1 MGDYGMKY
9 YAIFGKEYGFCRSH
23 NGHNADKFNRMVKL
37 AYQFER
43 LSDKLDGMIHR
54 GQYVTDN
61 ARCALACKM
70 MMYTGIRI
78 GNEGSAE
85 GYVTKPHPNS
95 KKEPEFV
102 QTYGLTTLLPEHV
115 IVDMNGDVHLNF
127 IGKKQVENSFT
138 VKGKLASQLRETLA
152 TVEDGETVFEITV
165 RDLTNFVK
173 KYVGRQF
180 TPKDFRTLR
189 ANMVAYEKME
199 EILCRPLPATKSA
212 FNAEVKEI
220 ATHVSEQLN
229 NTPGVCKASYIDELL
244 WDEFADARPVTKKK
258 K

>member
-1 MGDYGMKY
+1 METIN
-9 YAIFGKEYGFCRSH
+9 IFGKKYGFCRS
-23 NGHNADKFNRMVKL
+23 AKCSYKDKHNRMVKL
-37 AYQFER
+37 AYQFEK
-43 LSDKLDGMIHR
+43 LSEKFDGFIYR
-54 GQYVTDN
+54 GDFLTNN

-85 GYVTKPHPNS
+85 GYITKPHPNS

-115 IVDMNGDVHLNF
+115 VVDTNGNIHLNF

-138 VKGKLASQLRETLA
+138 ITGKLAEQVCEMLA
-152 TVEDGETVFEITV
+152 TVSQGETLFEVTV
-165 RDLTNFVK
+165 RDLTKFIK
-173 KYVGRQF
+173 THVGKQF
-180 TPKDFRTLR
+180 TPKDFRTMR
-189 ANMVAYEKME
+189 ANMYAWEKYE
-199 EILCRPLPATKSA
+199 EICTRELPTTKSE
-212 FNAEVKEI
+212 FNKEVKEI
-220 ATHVSEQLN
+220 ATYVSGYLN
-229 NTPGVCKASYIDELL
+229 NTPGVCKASYIDSLL

>member
-1 MGDYGMKY
+1 METIS
-9 YAIFGKEYGFCRSH
+9 IFGTDYKFCRSS
-23 NGHNADKFNRMVKL
+23 NCSYKDKYNRMVKL
-37 AYQFER
+37 AKQFEK
-43 LSDKLDGMIHR
+43 LSEKFDGFIYR
-54 GQYVTDN
+54 GGYLTTN

-85 GYVTKPHPNS
+85 GYITKPHPNS

-138 VKGKLASQLRETLA
+138 ITGGLASQVREVLA
-152 TVEDGETVFEITV
+152 TVAQGETLFEITV
-165 RDLTNFVK
+165 RDLTKFIK
-173 KYVGRQF
+173 TYVGKMF
-180 TPKDFRTLR
+180 TPKDFRTMR
-189 ANMVAYEKME
+189 ANMYAWEKFS
-199 EILCRPLPATKSA
+199 EICERELPNTKSE
-212 FNAEVKEI
+212 FNKEVKEI
-220 ATHVSEQLN
+220 TTYVSEHLN
-229 NTPGVCKASYIDELL
+229 NTPGVCKASYIDSML
-244 WDEFADARPVTKKK
+244 WDVVAEERPVTKKK

>member
-1 MGDYGMKY
+1 MEVIN
-9 YAIFGKEYGFCRSH
+9 IFGKDYGFCRSSKCSY
-23 NGHNADKFNRMVKL
+23 GDKHNRMVKL
-37 AYQFER
+37 AAMFE
-43 LSDKLDGMIHR
+43 KLDHKFDGMITR
-54 GQYVTDN
+54 GDYTSMT

-115 IVDMNGDVHLNF
+115 LVKGARVHLNF

-138 VKGKLASQLRETLA
+138 IEGILAEQVKRTLK
-152 TVEDGETVFEITV
+152 TVAQGETFLEVTV
-165 RDLTNFVK
+165 RDLTKFIK
-173 KYVGRQF
+173 KYVGSHF
-180 TPKDFRTLR
+180 TPKDFRTMR
-189 ANMVAYEKME
+189 ANMYAWEKFE
-199 EILCRPLPATKSA
+199 EICERELPSTKTEY
-212 FNAEVKEI
+212 NKEVKEI
-220 ATHVSEQLN
+220 ATYVSEHLN
-229 NTPGVCKASYIDELL
+229 NTPGVCKASYIDSLL
-244 WDEFADARPVTKKK
+244 WDEVAEARPVTKKK